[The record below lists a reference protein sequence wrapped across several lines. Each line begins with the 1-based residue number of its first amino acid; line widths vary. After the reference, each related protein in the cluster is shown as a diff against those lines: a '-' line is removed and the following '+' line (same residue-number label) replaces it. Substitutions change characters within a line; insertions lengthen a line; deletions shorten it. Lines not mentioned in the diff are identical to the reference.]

1 MSSFEGAGGWKFSKV
16 DGEQRWEGRPVSSVW
31 ANQIRFPSL
40 LRAARRLI
48 DAERRRGRRGE
59 GSGPRCEVLA
69 LVFWRRWAVIS
80 FGLARFENRR
90 SRCQPVEVPTSQRRP
105 VCASISL
112 ELGPG
117 AWVRALRTDWNSSDI
132 TMLES

>member
-1 MSSFEGAGGWKFSKV
+1 VLIFAADRWMKVELRGAGGWKFSKV
-16 DGEQRWEGRPVSSVW
+16 DGEQRWEDRPVSSVC

-105 VCASISL
+105 SAHQLAWSWG
-112 ELGPG
+112 LGEG
-117 AWVRALRTDWNSSDI
+117 GH
-132 TMLES
+132 